1 MISRIFLLRLGESTM
16 KRKLFG
22 KATVVLVM
30 AATGCEVAQAAE
42 ETVET
47 LTQKLWPPDRIQ
59 EAVKAI
65 DQQKKDGL
73 LSETAYVSRKQ
84 ALDQR
89 LAGKFKPQ
97 ALSVQNPPLNFIQNG
112 GFEQIN
118 KNSAANRSR
127 WLWWGGW
134 SWGGNYVNMWEERP
148 EYVHSGKY
156 SARIECKGE
165 KGRIGLSTPPLPV
178 IPGASEYKLTFWAKG
193 EGDNQI
199 FINFEEGV
207 TGTLREKMPPEW
219 KEITVTG
226 KPEGKKNTYVVYF
239 YVTGGGTVWFDDAA
253 LVPVGGTM
261 ED

>member
-1 MISRIFLLRLGESTM
+1 MRRKWFGE
-16 KRKLFG
+16 
-22 KATVVLVM
+22 ATV
-30 AATGCEVAQAAE
+30 AALLAVSTLGVAWAAE

-47 LTQKLWPPDRIQ
+47 LTQKLWPRERIE
-59 EAVKAI
+59 EAIKAV
-65 DQQKKDGL
+65 DQQKKNGL
-73 LSETAYVSRKQ
+73 LSEGAYDKRKK
-84 ALDQR
+84 ALDER
-89 LAGKFKPQ
+89 LAGKFKSE
-97 ALSVQNPPLNFIQNG
+97 ALSVRNPPLNFIQNG

-118 KNSAANRSR
+118 RNSAANRSR

-148 EYVHSGKY
+148 EHVHSGKY

-165 KGRIGLSTPPLPV
+165 KGRIGISTPPLPV

-207 TGTLREKMPPEW
+207 TGTLGEKMSPEW
-219 KEITVTG
+219 REITVIG
-226 KPEGKKNTYVVYF
+226 KPAGNKNIYQVYF

-253 LVPVGGTM
+253 LVPVGGKM
-261 ED
+261 DE